1 MEVVYSCILECPAEA
16 DTLFDEGLFGLEGN
30 VSLVAALQPEETGT
44 GVSGE
49 AEANVETEGN
59 LEGEFRFAGSAEGCL
74 VSSDEGLDDVF
85 PDTVVGSD
93 KDVEVFCN
101 LWKLLDRS
109 PDESSGDVGTL
120 KSA

>member
-1 MEVVYSCILECPAEA
+1 MEVVHPCILECPAEA
-16 DTLFDEGLFGLEGN
+16 DTLFDEGLFSLEGN
-30 VSLVAALQPEETGT
+30 ECLVTALQPEETGT
-44 GVSGE
+44 GVGGE

-74 VSSDEGLDDVF
+74 VSGDEGLDDVLS
-85 PDTVVGSD
+85 DTVVGSD

-101 LWKLLDRS
+101 LWKPLDRS
-109 PDESSGDVGTL
+109 LDESSGDMGTL